1 MAGPDPV
8 GAAIATLVPETLAA
22 LARLEAAAR
31 TLDPETLGAL
41 AAAFDGAGEPLRAAL
56 AASRTAPWPDGLVP
70 LRACL
75 EGAAAAALGGLDGL
89 AALTDAP
96 DPLRAAARAL
106 RAHAEGCEAI
116 YPLAAFIPAV
126 SEHFLDPPARA
137 DRDLALRLAAVQPGR
152 DGAGSLHLGG
162 PPGTRGGAALYVP
175 EWLDPTAPAPLV
187 VALHGGSGDGRRFL
201 WAFLRAARSRGWVV
215 LAPTAAGRTWSLAE
229 PEADG
234 AGIRALVAQAA
245 ALRPLLPAPRLLAGM
260 SDGGT
265 FAYTFGLGAGAADF
279 THLAPVAAAFNRF
292 VMGFANPARV
302 QGLPVR
308 ILHGAQDWMFPAE
321 TARDAAAALA
331 AAGARVAHREIED
344 LAHAWPSEETGAI
357 LDWCAAPG

>member
-1 MAGPDPV
+1 VTAADPL

-31 TLDPETLGAL
+31 ALDPETLRDLVAAL
-41 AAAFDGAGEPLRAAL
+41 EGTSAPLRAAL
-56 AASRTAPWPDGLVP
+56 DASRAAPWREGLAP

-75 EGAAAAALGGLDGL
+75 EGAAEAARDGIDGL
-89 AALTDAP
+89 AACLDAP

-106 RAHAEGCEAI
+106 RGHAAGCEAI

-126 SEHFLDPPARA
+126 SDAFLDPAARA
-137 DRDLALRLAAVQPGR
+137 DRGLAARLAAVQPGR
-152 DGAGSLHLGG
+152 DGAGTMHLGG

-175 EWLDPTAPAPLV
+175 EWLAPDEPAPLV

-201 WAFLRAARSRGWVV
+201 WTFLRAARSRGWVV
-215 LAPTAAGRTWSLAE
+215 LAPTATGRTWSLAE
-229 PEADG
+229 PMLDG
-234 AGIRALVAQAA
+234 ANILALVDQVA
-245 ALRPLLPAPRLLAGM
+245 ALRPLDPARRLLAGM

-265 FAYTFGLGAGAADF
+265 FAYTFGLGVGAASF

-292 VMGFANPARV
+292 VMGFADAARV
-302 QGLPVR
+302 RGLPIR
-308 ILHGAQDWMFPAE
+308 ILHGARDWMFPPE
-321 TARDAAAALA
+321 TAEEAAAALA

-344 LAHAWPSEETGAI
+344 LAHAWPVEETGAM
-357 LDWCAAPG
+357 LDWCGARG